1 MSNRACVAGGGSR
14 SRETNLAAAVLR
26 AVVAGLIVAGGWT
39 GGSGVAAAAAQ
50 PPAAEGAFTAEQAL
64 AGWTVYARQ
73 CGECHGENLDG
84 AEAPAL
90 RGVDFLSG
98 CLGQTTDEL
107 FAYVRDAMPPG
118 GGGSLGDQVYL
129 NLVAYM
135 LDVNGARP
143 GDAPLTADAAIAIG
157 DAADVAE
164 ARRAA
169 REGDRPR
176 RRPMRFVNRAVPH
189 ELSPVTDALLADPP
203 PGDWP
208 SWRRTRNGH
217 GYSPLDRITRDN
229 VDQLRL
235 AWVLAIREG
244 RHQTTPLVHDGVM
257 FLANP
262 GSVVQALDA
271 ATGQVIWQYRSPLP

>member
-1 MSNRACVAGGGSR
+1 MRC
-14 SRETNLAAAVLR
+14 L
-26 AVVAGLIVAGGWT
+26 
-39 GGSGVAAAAAQ
+39 
-50 PPAAEGAFTAEQAL
+50 PASADRWAIRF
-64 AGWTVYARQ
+64 
-73 CGECHGENLDG
+73 
-84 AEAPAL
+84 
-90 RGVDFLSG
+90 
-98 CLGQTTDEL
+98 
-107 FAYVRDAMPPG
+107 
-118 GGGSLGDQVYL
+118 YL
-129 NLVAYM
+129 NLVAYI

-143 GDAPLTADAAIAIG
+143 GDAPLTADAAVAIG

-176 RRPMRFVNRAVPH
+176 RRPARFVNREVPH
-189 ELSPVTDALLADPP
+189 ALAPVTDALLADPP

-262 GSVVQALDA
+262 GSVVQAIDA
-271 ATGQVIWQYRSPLP
+271 ATGEVIWRSTGRRCRRKRRSGRRPVRWRSTATRCSSPRPTRRSWRSMRGPAPKCGAP